1 MAQFNM
7 ILFILFLY
15 AIVFIMYSSN
25 DTTTPENDTKEIIF
39 DEQPELPPK
48 PTKPRKIHKP
58 QIKPQIKPQ
67 PKPQKPQEP
76 KQESEQEMAMESKM
90 DYEPMVLNETPDNQ
104 PSEPLHRQDNQ
115 VDLNMVTGM
124 SSDGLGSAGNFTNFN
139 MEEQSKDTIDV
150 FNLNTSWCGWSVKF
164 QPEWDKF
171 TEMVKDKP
179 NINAVDVK
187 CDQKE
192 NEEVCQAMN
201 VPGFPS
207 VVIIKNGKD
216 RIDYNGA
223 RQASEILK
231 FVETL

>member
-1 MAQFNM
+1 M

-25 DTTTPENDTKEIIF
+25 ETTENDTKEIIF

-48 PTKPRKIHKP
+48 PIKQEKPVEKEMVRKL
-58 QIKPQIKPQ
+58 
-67 PKPQKPQEP
+67 PKPIKQQKPEP
-76 KQESEQEMAMESKM
+76 VPEPEMAMESKM
-90 DYEPMVLNETPDNQ
+90 DYEPLVLNETPDNQ
-104 PSEPLHRQDNQ
+104 PSEPLHRQEDNQ
-115 VDLNMVTGM
+115 VDLNMVSGM

-139 MEEQSKDTIDV
+139 MEEQSKDIIDV

-171 TEMVKDKP
+171 TEMVKDRP

-192 NEEVCQAMN
+192 NEEVCQRMN

-207 VVIIKNGKD
+207 VVIIKNGKE
-216 RIDYNGA
+216 RIDYSGA
-223 RQASEILK
+223 RQATEILK

>member
-25 DTTTPENDTKEIIF
+25 ETTENDTKEIIF

-48 PTKPRKIHKP
+48 PIKQEKPVEKEMVRKL
-58 QIKPQIKPQ
+58 
-67 PKPQKPQEP
+67 PKPIKQQKPEP
-76 KQESEQEMAMESKM
+76 EPEHEMAMESKM

-104 PSEPLHRQDNQ
+104 PNEPLHRQEDNQ
-115 VDLNMVTGM
+115 VDLNMVSGM

-192 NEEVCQAMN
+192 NEEVCQRMN

-216 RIDYNGA
+216 RIDYSGA
-223 RQASEILK
+223 REATEILK